1 MNGELE
7 NAEKNINGRLRDFPG
22 IDDTLSV
29 AGMAADAKK
38 VGDVLR
44 VLIEGHNNQN
54 AEIKKLRGYIN
65 GFLQLGNILLV
76 QTLPDDPYGDRVKEG
91 LPGVWA
97 SIGRTKPIDDY
108 GNAFYMLMCVGDIY
122 DAESLQSGGS
132 K

>member
-7 NAEKNINGRLRDFPG
+7 NAGKNINGRLRDFPG

-65 GFLQLGNILLV
+65 DFLQLGNILLV
-76 QTLPDDPYGDRVKEG
+76 QTLPDDPNGYKIKEE
-91 LPGVWA
+91 LPGVWM
-97 SIGRTKPIDDY
+97 SIGKTIPIDEH
-108 GNAFYMLMCVGDIY
+108 GNTFCMLMCIGDI
-122 DAESLQSGGS
+122 DNAESLQSGGS